1 MARKGSE
8 RLQTLL
14 KLAAM
19 REQTAA
25 RQLSQSNDRLL
36 QARQQSQQLQQYE
49 RDYQQRYIDNS
60 GVPVSRDF
68 LLNYQGFFHQL
79 ENAQL
84 QQHRAIELRES
95 DREQARLRWLEQYMK
110 RRLLT
115 SLRERRLASE
125 ELVAEKRAQREFD
138 DRASRKG
145 SRFRGDG
152 N

>member
-145 SRFRGDG
+145 SRFRTDG